1 MNRLTKAIIGVGA
14 FVALFSLVTA
24 SLPSGSASAVQQTKV
39 QPVFSVK
46 QDSAPCPPVTTI
58 NGTLGSGSTDY
69 PATSGQQT
77 GRILNGLGNL
87 SCGSSNP
94 CSLNTT
100 TGDRAFDAYTFANP
114 GSTTACVTVT
124 FTLSGCNLAQ
134 GMQFSARLGTFD
146 PANPCA
152 NYVGDGGASFAGE
165 FTGANSRS
173 FSFNVPGGQNFVVVV
188 NENDPGGAAGCA
200 YSLTLSGISCA
211 AAPSCPPASG
221 ITGTLGVG
229 SPDYPSTT
237 GQQVGRLSQNG
248 VDNSC
253 ASPKSCPG
261 VIPGNTFAFDAYQ
274 FQNTSSSS
282 ACATIT
288 FEKGCGVNQAVHPV
302 AYLGNFDPNNIC
314 ANYLGDLGHSINAG
328 EEGAFSINV
337 PAGQI
342 FTLVIHKT
350 GTVEGCSS
358 YHFTVAGLP
367 ACDPSAPVCPGITC
381 LGSIVVPNS
390 AGQCG
395 AVVNYSTPTVE
406 ASCGAV
412 TCSPASG
419 LSFPVGVTTVTCNTS
434 SGSSCSFTVTVNDT
448 QAPSIT
454 CPADLT
460 VSNTAG
466 QCNATVN
473 YPAPTAS
480 DGCAVASLCLPPSG
494 STFAIG
500 TTTVSCT
507 ATDASGKTA
516 SCAFT
521 VTVNDTQSPTITC
534 PLNIAVS
541 NTAGQC
547 NATVNYA
554 APSASD
560 NCGVPSVVCSPPSGS
575 TFAVGTTTVN
585 CTATDG
591 SGRSAG
597 CSFTVTVNDTQPP
610 TIICPA
616 DVTAVASA
624 TCPASL
630 TKAVNFPA
638 PTASDNCPGV
648 TVVCSPA
655 SGSIFPV
662 GTTTVTCTAT
672 DRGGNPASCTFAVSV
687 FNVCLQDDSNPST
700 IVLLNSST
708 GEYRFC
714 CGGTTFDGIGTV
726 KIKGCTITLQDNT
739 SDFRVVASVDNSVFR
754 GSASL
759 QSPPGTIRCA
769 ITDRDTRNNSCFC
782 Q

>member
-1 MNRLTKAIIGVGA
+1 MNRLTKAIIGAGA
-14 FVALFSLVTA
+14 FIALFSLVTA
-24 SLPSGSASAVQQTKV
+24 SLPSGSAAAVRQTKLTPIFNPKLV
-39 QPVFSVK
+39 AAQ
-46 QDSAPCPPVTTI
+46 CPPVTTI
-58 NGTLGSGSTDY
+58 NGTLGSGSPDF

-77 GRILNGLGNL
+77 GRIVNGLGNIN
-87 SCGSSNP
+87 CGSANP
-94 CSLNTT
+94 CSLNTA
-100 TGDRAFDAYTFANP
+100 TGSRAFDAYTFTNADP
-114 GSTTACVTVT
+114 GTACVTVN
-124 FTLSGCNLAQ
+124 FTMSGCSLAASL
-134 GMQFSARLGTFD
+134 QFSARLGTFD

-152 NYVGDGGASFAGE
+152 NYVGDGGAGFSGL
-165 FTGANSRS
+165 NDRS
-173 FSFNVPGGQNFVVVV
+173 FSFNVPAGQDFVVVVNENDEGGAVGCPYTLTISGLACQASAACPPATAINGTVGSGSPDYPATIGQQTGRIVNGLGNLNCGSANPCSLNTTSGSRAFDAYTFLNSGSSTACVTVAFTMSGCSLAASLQFSARLGSFDPANPCANYVGDAGAGFSGLSDGSFSFNVPAGQNFVVVV
-188 NENDPGGAAGCA
+188 NENDPGGAVGCA
-200 YSLTLSGISCA
+200 YSLTISGVSCVA
-211 AAPSCPPASG
+211 SGPPACSG
-221 ITGTLGVG
+221 ITC
-229 SPDYPSTT
+229 PS
-237 GQQVGRLSQNG
+237 
-248 VDNSC
+248 
-253 ASPKSCPG
+253 
-261 VIPGNTFAFDAYQ
+261 
-274 FQNTSSSS
+274 
-282 ACATIT
+282 
-288 FEKGCGVNQAVHPV
+288 
-302 AYLGNFDPNNIC
+302 
-314 ANYLGDLGHSINAG
+314 
-328 EEGAFSINV
+328 
-337 PAGQI
+337 
-342 FTLVIHKT
+342 
-350 GTVEGCSS
+350 
-358 YHFTVAGLP
+358 
-367 ACDPSAPVCPGITC
+367 
-381 LGSIVVPNS
+381 SIVVPNTQ
-390 AGQCG
+390 GQCG
-395 AVVNYSTPTVE
+395 AVVSYLTPT
-406 ASCGAV
+406 AAAGCGTV
-412 TCSPASG
+412 TCSPVSG
-419 LSFPVGVTTVTCNTS
+419 SSFPVGSTTVTCNTS
-434 SGSSCSFTVTVNDT
+434 SASSCSFSVTVNET
-448 QAPSIT
+448 ELPTIT
-454 CPADLT
+454 CPANLT

-473 YPAPTAS
+473 YPATTAS
-480 DGCAVASLCLPPSG
+480 DNCAVASVCSPPSG

-521 VTVNDTQSPTITC
+521 VTVNDTQPPTITC

-585 CTATDG
+585 CTAIDA
-591 SGRSAG
+591 SDRSAS

-610 TIICPA
+610 TITCPA
-616 DVTAVASA
+616 DITAVAAA

-700 IVLLNSST
+700 VVLLNSST

-769 ITDRDTRNNSCFC
+769 ITDRDTRNNNCFC